1 MAVRTMTSVRVLAL
15 ESTVIDGTAL
25 TSVLAVLGEELV
37 DLVTDFSVRNLD
49 IVLGG
54 AVLGHEGEET
64 IVSDIELV

>member
-1 MAVRTMTSVRVLAL
+1 MTSVRVLAL
-15 ESTVIDGTAL
+15 ESTVMNGIAL
-25 TSVLAVLGEELV
+25 TGVLAVLGEELV